1 MRVLFVFL
9 KSVIRLKQIDV
20 AFRELFNELSSE
32 TDIDE
37 YIDFENEVVTS
48 LPAIDPSMV
57 KWRQETRNKSIT
69 EVIETSDAAAE
80 EANQSEEEPVIVT
93 DEDENIEI

>member
-1 MRVLFVFL
+1 MRMLFVFL

-37 YIDFENEVVTS
+37 YIDFDIEVVTS

-57 KWRQETRNKSIT
+57 KWRQEARNKSIT

-80 EANQSEEEPVIVT
+80 EANQSEEDPEIVT

>member
-37 YIDFENEVVTS
+37 YIDFDIEVVTS

-57 KWRQETRNKSIT
+57 KWRQEARNKSIT

-80 EANQSEEEPVIVT
+80 EANQSEEDPEIVT

>member
-37 YIDFENEVVTS
+37 YIDFDIEVVIS

-57 KWRQETRNKSIT
+57 KWRQEARNKSIT

-80 EANQSEEEPVIVT
+80 EANQSEEDPEIVT

>member
-1 MRVLFVFL
+1 M
-9 KSVIRLKQIDV
+9 IRLKQIDV
-20 AFRELFNELSSE
+20 EFRELFNELSSE

-37 YIDFENEVVTS
+37 YIDFDIEVVTS

-57 KWRQETRNKSIT
+57 KWRQEARNKSIT

-80 EANQSEEEPVIVT
+80 EANQSEEDPEIVT

>member
-37 YIDFENEVVTS
+37 YIDFDIEVVTS

-57 KWRQETRNKSIT
+57 KWRQEARNKSVT

-80 EANQSEEEPVIVT
+80 EANQSEEDPEIVT